1 MSTLPCR
8 HRVRQGEHISRIA
21 EIYGFFDYRTIWD
34 HSENA
39 ALRALRTSPNVL
51 YPGDEVYVPEK
62 QQKSVRRPT
71 TAVHTFTVRRSP
83 LKLRVRAL
91 DFAGRPFAG
100 PARPSI
106 EGEPEELELDGDG
119 VVEVAIRRAAAV
131 GDLLL
136 PGAPAEDGDTEAEE
150 AEPLLRADL
159 RIGVLDP
166 IDTETGQNARLINL
180 GYLDGPVD
188 GPFHDAVLRL
198 AVENFQV
205 DNDLPFTGEIDDAT
219 RAKLVEVHGA

>member
-1 MSTLPCR
+1 MSALPLR

-21 EIYGFFDYRTIWD
+21 ELYGFFDYRTIWD
-34 HSENA
+34 HPENA
-39 ALRALRTSPNVL
+39 ELRELRASPNVL

-62 QQKSVRRPT
+62 QQKTVRRPT
-71 TAVHTFTVRRSP
+71 TALHTFTVRRSP

-91 DFAGRPFAG
+91 DFLNRPLAGTAV
-100 PARPSI
+100 PSI
-106 EGEPEELELDGDG
+106 EGEVLELELDGDG
-119 VVEVAIRRAAAV
+119 VVEIDIPRAAMS
-131 GDLLL
+131 GDFVL
-136 PGAPAEDGDTEAEE
+136 PGLPSEGVEE
-150 AEPLLRADL
+150 AEPPPLVQTDL

-166 IDTETGQNARLINL
+166 IETETGQNARLINL

-188 GPFHDAVLRL
+188 GPFHEAVVRL

-205 DNDLPFTGEIDDAT
+205 DNDLPFTGELDDAT